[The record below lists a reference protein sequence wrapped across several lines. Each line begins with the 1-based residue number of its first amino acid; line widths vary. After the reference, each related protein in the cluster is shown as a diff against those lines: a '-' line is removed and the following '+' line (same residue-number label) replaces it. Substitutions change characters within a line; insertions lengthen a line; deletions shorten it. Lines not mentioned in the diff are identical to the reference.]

1 MNKEERIAND
11 YLLTISSDVVY
22 EPDGNIPPDFRL
34 NKIVAVEVR
43 RLNQN
48 IFKGKKPKGLEQEQI
63 KIYRI
68 LSKVFR
74 EFNYSIP
81 TDNYW
86 IHLDFKRP
94 IGKVSN
100 IERAARSEL
109 LSFIKSKPPTPFK
122 IILSRNVFITVFKAN
137 RKSPKVFDIGIG
149 SDKDSGGWVAPIY
162 IENINYCIT
171 EKTKKIQKYKSKYSE
186 WWLILVDF
194 LLGGIG
200 EPEKTIVIQNIN
212 KSVDWKKIIVIHPEI
227 RKEILKINPSDLIL
241 DNMT

>member
-1 MNKEERIAND
+1 MLFTSPR
-11 YLLTISSDVVY
+11 
-22 EPDGNIPPDFRL
+22 GNIPPDFRL

-63 KIYRI
+63 KLYRV

-74 EFNYSIP
+74 EFNCSIP

-94 IGKVSN
+94 IRKISN
-100 IERAARSEL
+100 IESAARSGL

-122 IILSRNVFITVFKAN
+122 IILSRNVSIIVFKAK
-137 RKSPKVFDIGIG
+137 RKSPKVFDVGMQ
-149 SDKDSGGWVAPIY
+149 SDWDSGGWVSSLY
-162 IENINYCIT
+162 VENINHCIA
-171 EKTKKIQKYKSKYSE
+171 EKTKKIQAYKSKYCE
-186 WWLILVDF
+186 WWLVLVDF

-200 EPEKTIVIQNIN
+200 EPEKTFVIQHIN
-212 KSVDWKKIIVIHPEI
+212 KNMDWKKVIVIHPETI
-227 RKEILKINPSDLIL
+227 KEILKIDSSDLIL
-241 DNMT
+241 DNMA